1 MGTISMHYNIKPKP
15 IDVFKDDLGL
25 EVLDHN
31 ITKIDGDII
40 NGNQLDSYVIYSA
53 CKYKN
58 DVLAF
63 IGLID
68 YDLINKKVFCK
79 IMDETVEIPNF
90 ALSVYDVI
98 MGAEMMNL
106 WDKHAKGLSW
116 FRKYFPKEYMIILD

>member
-15 IDVFKDDLGL
+15 FNVFKDDLGL
-25 EVLDHN
+25 EVLDYN

-40 NGNQLDSYVIYSA
+40 DGNQLDSYVIYSA

-68 YDLINKKVFCK
+68 YDLINKQVFCK
-79 IMDETVEIPNF
+79 IMDETVEPF
-90 ALSVYDVI
+90 YYDMKKSVFNKLTDI
-98 MGAEMMNL
+98 
-106 WDKHAKGLSW
+106 
-116 FRKYFPKEYMIILD
+116 KEYPNAIKWRKEVSKNFK